1 MDVDT
6 PEDLFALAARRFAA
20 PLVTE
25 LETDD
30 ALAERLADDAPF
42 VLRARDAETRVED
55 GPLAVPVLRL
65 RERALEHGRM
75 IQVVARVG
83 DDYAALVG

>member
-6 PEDLFALAARRFAA
+6 PDDLFALAARRFAA
-20 PLVTE
+20 PLVAGSSDE
-25 LETDD
+25 D
-30 ALAERLADDAPF
+30 ALEARLADDAPF
-42 VLRARDAETRVED
+42 VLRARDVEARD
-55 GPLAVPVLRL
+55 GEGPVALPVLRL